1 MDNLN
6 NFEVNKFQN
15 SDNNHEITNYEKIRI
30 FRKNNDININIKNTN
45 NALLKKIDELKKSE
59 EANIKISS
67 FES

>member
-1 MDNLN
+1 VDNLN

-45 NALLKKIDELKKSE
+45 NALLKKIDELKKNE

>member
-1 MDNLN
+1 VDNLN

-15 SDNNHEITNYEKIRI
+15 SDNNHVITNYEKIRI
-30 FRKNNDININIKNTN
+30 FRKNKDININIKNTN

>member
-45 NALLKKIDELKKSE
+45 NALLKKIDELKKNE